1 MELRFVSFLLD
12 DRRIFFNNFAVDKVI
27 ILISAGSDSG
37 PLSVV
42 KQTISAGKQLAGQ
55 VWIIAFGLDIGQ
67 QPCS

>member
-37 PLSVV
+37 PQSVV
-42 KQTISAGKQLAGQ
+42 EQTISAGKQLAGQ
-55 VWIIAFGLDIGQ
+55 VRIIAFGLEVGE